1 MQKEYE
7 KQVNMNSLKKLSFKL
22 IVVGKLEGEEIKYKT
37 ENVLRKI
44 YIKDDKIMGFVLL
57 EDISNAGVYLSLF
70 TRRVNVSKFKDKL
83 LSKYFYPGIL
93 MTQIL

>member
-1 MQKEYE
+1 
-7 KQVNMNSLKKLSFKL
+7 MNSLKKLSFKL

-37 ENVLRKI
+37 ENILRKI
-44 YIKDDKIMGFVLL
+44 YVKNDKIMGFVLL

-70 TRRVNVSKFKDKL
+70 TRRVNVSKFKNNL

-93 MTQIL
+93 TTKIL

>member
-1 MQKEYE
+1 
-7 KQVNMNSLKKLSFKL
+7 
-22 IVVGKLEGEEIKYKT
+22 GKLEGEEIKYKT

-44 YIKDDKIMGFVLL
+44 YIKDDKIIGFVLL

-70 TRRVNVSKFKDKL
+70 TKRVNVSKFTDKL